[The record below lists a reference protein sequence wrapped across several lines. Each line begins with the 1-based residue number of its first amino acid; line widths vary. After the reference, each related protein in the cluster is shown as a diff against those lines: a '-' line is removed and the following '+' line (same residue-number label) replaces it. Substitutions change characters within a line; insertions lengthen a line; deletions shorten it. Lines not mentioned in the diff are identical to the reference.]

1 MPNGENMRVKKA
13 KKNVVYGIITY
24 VFLMILTF
32 VSRKVFINV
41 LGQDMAGLQ
50 GVLLNILSFLN
61 LVESGVGMAIMFSL
75 YKPFAEDDRGQI
87 KSILTLYSRIYK
99 FCGIVLLILGI
110 ILSNYLGIFVKG
122 QLDLDYVK
130 ICFLLYIIDTTI
142 TYFFSYKT
150 CVLYASQNG
159 YIISLW
165 DFNFKAIR
173 YVVQILVLFVYKSF
187 FVFILIQ
194 LVTNI
199 FYLIT
204 INYIINKK
212 FPWISKV
219 KATSIEGKDNIIRN
233 IKALFI
239 HKIGSFVVFS
249 TDNLLIS
256 YFLDL
261 KTAGLFVNYNMIL
274 SFCSNFTNKIFD
286 GINASI
292 GNLLAE
298 KNSEKAYEVFKKIFF
313 FNFWLSSF
321 ICIALYNTVD
331 SFVALW
337 LGEEFILDNT
347 VVIVLLLNLYITTMR
362 MSVDRF
368 KESGGLYYAD
378 RYAPFFEVIINLIFS
393 IILVKKI
400 GLAGVFIGTLI
411 SNLSVIFWVK
421 PKIVF
426 NQVFNKS
433 FLQYL
438 SDYLKYL
445 FFGIIAFLVTRTV
458 YYFISFNNGISG
470 FLLNCILNV
479 ILVNGTYLII
489 FHKSEEFLYYKNM
502 ILKKLGR
509 G

>member
-13 KKNVVYGIITY
+13 KKNVLYGIITY

-32 VSRKVFINV
+32 VNRKIFINV
-41 LGQDMAGLQ
+41 LGQNMAGLQ

-75 YKPFAEDDRGQI
+75 YKPFAEDNKVQI

-99 FCGIVLLILGI
+99 FCGIVILILGI
-110 ILSNYLGIFVKG
+110 VLSNYLGIFVKG

-130 ICFLLYIIDTTI
+130 ICFLLYIIDTII

-150 CVLYASQNG
+150 CLLYASQNG

-165 DFNFKAIR
+165 DFNFKAVR

-194 LVTNI
+194 LITNI
-199 FYLIT
+199 LYLVT

-212 FPWISKV
+212 FPWVSEV
-219 KATSIEGKDNIIRN
+219 KATNIEGKDNIIRN
-233 IKALFI
+233 IKALFM
-239 HKIGSFVVFS
+239 HKIGGFVVFS

-261 KTAGLFVNYNMIL
+261 KTAGLYVNYSMIL

-298 KNSEKAYEVFKKIFF
+298 RNSEKSYEVFKKIFF

-321 ICIALYNTVD
+321 ICIALYNTID
-331 SFVALW
+331 SFIALW
-337 LGEEFILDNT
+337 LGEEFVLNNT
-347 VVIVLLLNLYITTMR
+347 VVVVLLLNLYISIMR
-362 MSVDRF
+362 VAVDRF

-378 RYAPFFEVIINLIFS
+378 RYVPLFEVIINLVFS
-393 IILVKKI
+393 IVLVKKV

-411 SNLSVIFWVK
+411 SNLSVVFWVK

-433 FLQYL
+433 LLEYF
-438 SDYLKYL
+438 SNYLKYL
-445 FFGIIAFLVTRTV
+445 SFGVIAFLVTRTM
-458 YYFISFNNGISG
+458 YYFINFNNGISG

-479 ILVNGTYLII
+479 ILINTTYLII
-489 FHKSEEFLYYKNM
+489 FHNSEEFLYYKNV